1 VDRRLLILA
10 LALVGLAALPVQA
23 DAVLGGENGRIVLAS
38 GRIAGDG
45 TAQLFLL
52 PVPSSTGGGTISPAI
67 TKAATVQHRHP
78 TWSPDRTKIAYAAG
92 SPSCNPNKCDIFVLD
107 LTDPNAEPVNL
118 TMSPVINEDRPAWSP
133 DGTRLAFETEV
144 SNGSGQQD
152 IYVDREPFGFL
163 PTPGD
168 VNLTSSAGVLD
179 GKPAW
184 SPDSQTLYY
193 SIGNVATPPNGTN
206 NDVKIFREPA
216 DNSGTATQAIH
227 ISGAHAFQPS
237 ISPDGQN
244 ICFTVGPT
252 PGLNTSA
259 SIFVAPL
266 SAPASAS
273 VLSSSGAGDYN
284 CTWSPDG
291 FFVAYVSGIF
301 STGRLVM
308 ERADNTSPFPIELA
322 QDPGGDNF
330 DGNPDWA
337 PDARPVCPNSTV
349 TIAPNQRVTFD
360 VECTDTGPAYERTAV
375 REFNTSEPTNGTL
388 TQELAGDPFTYTPN
402 AGFTGTDSFQVRSF
416 DELGFGT
423 DLGTVTINV
432 RQPGGPG
439 GAPRCAGRPATSV
452 GGSGGVTILGTP
464 RADVIAGAGTNDRI
478 RGGRGNDVICGG
490 RGNDRLSGGPGRD
503 RVFGNSG
510 RDRVLGDGGRDR
522 LEGGSGPDRL
532 SGGPGR
538 DRLKGGSGRDR
549 LNGGA
554 SRDICAGGRGR
565 DRGLRCERRSSI
577 P

>member
-1 VDRRLLILA
+1 VVRRVLILA
-10 LALVGLAALPVQA
+10 LALGGLVALPMSA
-23 DAVLGGENGRIVLAS
+23 GAVLSGENGRILFSS
-38 GRIAGDG
+38 GREADNDAL
-45 TAQLFLL
+45 AQLHLL
-52 PVPSSTGGGTISPAI
+52 PVPSSTGGGTVGPAL
-67 TKAATVQHRHP
+67 TSASVQHRHP
-78 TWSPDRTKIAYAAG
+78 TWSPDRTRIAYAAG
-92 SPSCNPNKCDIFVLD
+92 SPSCAPVKCDIFVLD
-107 LTDPNAEPVNL
+107 LTDPDATPDNITDTPTV
-118 TMSPVINEDRPAWSP
+118 NEDRPAWAP
-133 DGTRLAFETEV
+133 DGSRIAYESEV
-144 SNGSGQQD
+144 ANGSNQLD
-152 IYVDREPFGFL
+152 VLVDATPFGS
-163 PTPGD
+163 
-168 VNLTSSAGVLD
+168 VNLNLTNSPGVID

-184 SPDSQTLYY
+184 SPNSQTLYY
-193 SIGNVATPPNGTN
+193 AVGNVNLPPNGNN
-206 NDVKIFREPA
+206 NDVKIFQEPA
-216 DNSGTATQAIH
+216 NNSGTSTQVVH
-227 ISGAHAFQPS
+227 ITGAHAFQPS
-237 ISPDGQN
+237 ISPDGGS
-244 ICFTVGPT
+244 ICYTISGT
-252 PGLNTSA
+252 AGLNA
-259 SIFVAPL
+259 GAAIFVAPL
-266 SAPASAS
+266 TAPNNAIVLAASG
-273 VLSSSGAGDYN
+273 VGDYN

-291 FFVAYVSGIF
+291 FFVAYVTGTF
-301 STGRLVM
+301 STGKLVM
-308 ERADNTSPFPIELA
+308 ERADNTSPFPIDLA

-349 TIAPNQRVTFD
+349 TIAPNQRVTFE

-375 REFNTSEPTNGTL
+375 REFNTSEPTKGTL

-402 AGFTGTDSFQVRSF
+402 QGFTGTDSFQVRSF

-439 GAPRCAGRPATSV
+439 GAPRCAGRPATTV

-510 RDRVLGDGGRDR
+510 RDRASGDGGRDSVD
-522 LEGGSGPDRL
+522 GGSGPDSL
-532 SGGPGR
+532 TGGPGR

-554 SRDICAGGRGR
+554 ARDVCAGGRGR
-565 DRGLRCERRSSI
+565 DRALRCERRSSI